1 MWLLCTTL
9 VCKSRIWLNNIILG
23 NFCAQRQYELSFD
36 YLPPSPSPKFWPWL
50 SGPESILTVFC
61 PLPPYPNHPRSNPA
75 ACHYQVVFIIHDSK
89 SLSWTLKKKKIST
102 FVVWMSFLSDSSL
115 IKLSYTAFLTGIF
128 LKSIDKFNE
137 DGENQISV
145 DSKANMKPLL
155 EGNWDNLWLHLQL
168 CLHLVCFNKKECKVA
183 NLLPLVYW
191 LANLKI
197 YFGWFC

>member
-1 MWLLCTTL
+1 MNCLSTTYPPRLPFPQVLTLIVWPRVSINRLLPT
-9 VCKSRIWLNNIILG
+9 
-23 NFCAQRQYELSFD
+23 
-36 YLPPSPSPKFWPWL
+36 SPIPQSPKVQP
-50 SGPESILTVFC
+50 C
-61 PLPPYPNHPRSNPA
+61 CMPLPSSFYNRWQQIP
-75 ACHYQVVFIIHDSK
+75 VMII
-89 SLSWTLKKKKIST
+89 KKKEEKIST

-137 DGENQISV
+137 DGENQISL